1 MDTRRQIAKFAAIFA
16 GGTLISRVL
25 GLVREMVIT
34 ALVPGPARDVFYFAF
49 QFPNMLRD
57 LVGEGA
63 SNAAF
68 IPVLSETLE
77 KEKEQGFRELT
88 ASLMSALILVLGALT
103 VLGLLFTP
111 LITQFLQWIAPFTG
125 GEPLSPEK
133 AAQVTSLIRWLFPY
147 IFFIGLTVFQMGPLF
162 IKHHY
167 ATPSWG
173 PALLNVTMI
182 LACWLA
188 FRGWFANPVYALVAG
203 VWAGGVAQLAV
214 QNVAMRRYVGVWLPN
229 FRLSHPGIRTAL
241 WLLLPVI
248 LGQSAGEVNKFINNT
263 FAYSLGEGVRTA
275 MWVSNI
281 VVQLP
286 LSIFGIAISVAILP
300 SISMAAARKDFAE
313 VRDTLMRGFRE
324 CFFLIAPAVAAL
336 LVLPGPIIR
345 LLFQRLNFDAG
356 DTELTSIAMAYLA
369 MGLLFFAWVKVAVS
383 GFYAVKDT
391 RTPVTIAF
399 ISMAMNVVLLLA
411 LVRPLHFR
419 SLPLAT
425 TLSYAVNFALLY
437 TFLSRRYGRM
447 WDASFLVSLARTAS
461 AAAATGVVLHAAAWA
476 LDHYWGHESFLQRVA
491 MVAGP
496 LGAGGLVYL
505 GLCALTRSPEL
516 ATFAGLVRRPGG
528 LSRRKPVADEPVDDA
543 GNGEL

>member
-1 MDTRRQIAKFAAIFA
+1 M
-16 GGTLISRVL
+16 ISRVL

-88 ASLMSALILVLGALT
+88 ASLMSALMLILGVLT
-103 VLGLLFTP
+103 VLGLLLTP
-111 LITQFLQWIAPFTG
+111 FITQFLQWIAPFTG
-125 GEPLSPEK
+125 GDPLSPEK
-133 AAQVTSLIRWLFPY
+133 AAEVTSLIRWLFPY

-203 VWAGGVAQLAV
+203 VWAGGIAQLAV
-214 QNVAMRRYVGVWLPN
+214 QNIAMRHYAGVWLPN
-229 FRLSHPGIRTAL
+229 FRLGHPGIRTAL

-275 MWVSNI
+275 VWVSNI

-286 LSIFGIAISVAILP
+286 LSVFGIAISVAILP
-300 SISMAAARKDFAE
+300 SISMAAARKDYTE
-313 VRDTLMRGFRE
+313 VRETLMRGFRE
-324 CFFLIAPAVAAL
+324 CCFLIAPAVAAL
-336 LVLPGPIIR
+336 LVMPVPIIR
-345 LLFQRLNFDAG
+345 LLFQRLNFDTG
-356 DTELTSIAMAYLA
+356 DTQLTATAMAYLA

-383 GFYAVKDT
+383 GFYAIKDT
-391 RTPVTIAF
+391 RTPVAIAF
-399 ISMAMNVVLLLA
+399 VSMAMNVVLLLV

-425 TLSYAVNFALLY
+425 TLSYMVNFALLY
-437 TFLSRRYGRM
+437 AFLSRRYGRM
-447 WDASFLVSLARTAS
+447 WDTPFLLSLARIAT
-461 AAAATGVVLHAAAWA
+461 AAAATGMVLHAAAWA
-476 LDHYWGHESFLQRVA
+476 LDHYWGHDTFAQRFA
-491 MVAGP
+491 MVAAP
-496 LGAGGLVYL
+496 LSAGGLVYL

-516 ATFAGLVRRPGG
+516 ATFAGLLRRPGR
-528 LSRRKPVADEPVDDA
+528 LPRPEPVAEDPMDKP
-543 GNGEL
+543 GNGVL